1 MVALLNSIKALRRK
15 RTKELIEDV
24 ACFSSGYEW
33 DPKDKAAG
41 IVRGVKI
48 LGYES
53 CHGYGYTAEAMKNAA
68 SLYEGRAINID
79 HPERKNLGAS
89 RSYRDRFG
97 KLHNVRYVEGKG
109 LFGDLHYNKK
119 HPIAEQFEYDV
130 EHDPSNL
137 GLSHNASGIAS
148 ADGKFVE
155 SITSVRSVD
164 LVADPATN
172 VSLFESKGERRMALK
187 LQKKSGKTKSKQQI
201 MAEFMENLSEH
212 EDLAELLEA
221 AAVAPS
227 DDESPAVE
235 TPLQA
240 TAKMAAAIFMD
251 ESMDV
256 ATKRA
261 KIMKLLDLIDET
273 NPTAG
278 ADGQSGDAGAE
289 GETPVKESKGEKPRG
304 KFGKPTGNKELV
316 EDTDDI
322 IKRLA
327 RLERKEEI
335 RSLCESKKFQP
346 SPVQLKSLM
355 SLEDDSEVEELIE
368 SWAGQS
374 NDSSGGL
381 GPKGSVKPKSKPASG
396 NNKFLLEGSK
406 AITDDELKS
415 LLV

>member
-1 MVALLNSIKALRRK
+1 MVALRNK
-15 RTKELIEDV
+15 RVKELIEDV
-24 ACFSSGYEW
+24 ASFSPGYEW
-33 DPKDKAAG
+33 DAKDKAAG

-68 SLYEGRAINID
+68 GLYEGRAINVD
-79 HPERKNLGAS
+79 HPERKSLGAS

-119 HPIAEQFEYDV
+119 HAIAEQFEYDV

-137 GLSHNASGIAS
+137 GLSHNASGVAS

-155 SITSVRSVD
+155 SITNVRSVD

-172 VSLFESKGERRMALK
+172 VSLFESKGERRMAIK
-187 LQKKSGKTKSKQQI
+187 LQKKSKSKQRL
-201 MAEFMENLSEH
+201 MAEFMESLHEH

-221 AAVAPS
+221 AVAASP
-227 DDESPAVE
+227 DEDGSAMD

-256 ATKRA
+256 AAKRA
-261 KIMKLLDLIDET
+261 KILKLLDLIDDAKST
-273 NPTAG
+273 VG
-278 ADGQSGDAGAE
+278 ADGQSGDTGAE
-289 GETPVKESKGEKPRG
+289 GETSMKESKGEKPSG
-304 KFGKPTGNKELV
+304 KLGKSAGSKELV
-316 EDTDDI
+316 ENKDDI
-322 IKRLA
+322 AERLA
-327 RLERKEEI
+327 RLERKDEI
-335 RSLCESKKFQP
+335 RSFCESKNFQP
-346 SPVQLKSLM
+346 SPLQLKSLM
-355 SLEDDSEVEELIE
+355 LLEDDSEVKELIE

-374 NDSSGGL
+374 NNLSGSL
-381 GPKGSVKPKSKPASG
+381 GPKGFTKPKSKPAGDG
-396 NNKFLLEGSK
+396 NKLLLEGGK